1 MAITVNSA
9 FNEFLRD
16 YVNLDPQDTAKARSS
31 RNWLMEEQIYSF
43 TYRDLYFP
51 TLYSEKDIY
60 FGSFARRTKKRPLD
74 DIDIM
79 IALSGEGSNYY
90 EYASGVIEISVPDSA
105 YQLKMLCDNGTNTL
119 NSRKVINKFKN
130 LLDKVPQYEKADI
143 KRNLEAVTL
152 KLKSYTWNFDIVPC
166 FFTKPAYSGKTYY
179 LIPDG
184 QGNWKKTDPRI
195 DRDRVTEVNQN
206 HDGNILNVIRLMK
219 YWNKRPTMPSM
230 GSYLLENMV
239 LDYYSRNNHVKAS
252 KYIDL
257 ELPKLFN
264 YIHNHVFNSVNDPK
278 LIQGNINNLNTTDKI
293 KISTQ
298 AYLDYLKASDAR
310 KLEDEGKHNLAINKW
325 IEIFGDNFP
334 KYG

>member
-1 MAITVNSA
+1 
-9 FNEFLRD
+9 
-16 YVNLDPQDTAKARSS
+16 
-31 RNWLMEEQIYSF
+31 
-43 TYRDLYFP
+43 
-51 TLYSEKDIY
+51 
-60 FGSFARRTKKRPLD
+60 
-74 DIDIM
+74 
-79 IALSGEGSNYY
+79 
-90 EYASGVIEISVPDSA
+90 
-105 YQLKMLCDNGTNTL
+105 
-119 NSRKVINKFKN
+119 
-130 LLDKVPQYEKADI
+130 
-143 KRNLEAVTL
+143 
-152 KLKSYTWNFDIVPC
+152 
-166 FFTKPAYSGKTYY
+166 
-179 LIPDG
+179 
-184 QGNWKKTDPRI
+184 
-195 DRDRVTEVNQN
+195 
-206 HDGNILNVIRLMK
+206 
-219 YWNKRPTMPSM
+219 MPSM